1 MKNKIF
7 YKFLG
12 AFVLVILLFSL
23 TLGSVFFFLFRNHT
37 IEINRASMEQKA
49 VSIAKS
55 LSEEYLSG
63 EQEIPSDKQGSQKGK
78 QSSQMGNRP
87 GSRGYLAHLDKI
99 AMAEVWIA
107 DAEKNIYTLGSNRS
121 LQYSELPENAGS
133 VLAQVFEGKTTY
145 GEEFS
150 EPLGAASLTVGAPIY
165 SGTDVIGAVLLHSPV
180 SWIDTAVRYGLTAV
194 AVGCL
199 VGLVLA
205 GIAAAA
211 LSYRLTEP
219 LQKMR
224 KTALA
229 LADGDYEANT
239 GISSKDEVGQL
250 ANTMDVLAKRLEEAR
265 NERKEID
272 KMRDSFVANVS
283 HELRTPIA
291 ILRGYIE
298 LLADGTVKDDKEVQD
313 SYRQMLAESRH
324 MERLV
329 NDLLELSRLQDG
341 GFYLTMENVNLC
353 DAAADAAR
361 AIRRQA
367 QEKGISVE
375 SELPDSDCVVRGDYG
390 RIRQM
395 LIILMDNAVKF
406 SHEGGSI
413 QLAVTE
419 NPNPTLRVTDH
430 GVGISKE
437 ELPYIFERFHKSNSA
452 ENQKGSGL
460 GLAIAKEIAKRHD
473 AEIGV
478 QSEKGSTVFEISF
491 PTAESGEL

>member
-1 MKNKIF
+1 MKNKVF
-7 YKFLG
+7 YKILG
-12 AFVLVILLFSL
+12 AFALIIILFSL

-55 LSEEYLSG
+55 ISEEYLST
-63 EQEIPSDKQGSQKGK
+63 EEEIPSNKQGSQKGK
-78 QSSQMGNRP
+78 QGDQMGNRP

-107 DAEKNIYTLGSNRS
+107 DAEKNIYALKNNSS
-121 LQYSELPENAGS
+121 LKYSELPENAGS
-133 VLAQVFEGKTTY
+133 VISQVFEGKTTY

-150 EPLGAASLTVGAPIY
+150 ESLGAASLTVGAPIY
-165 SGTDVIGAVLLHSPV
+165 SGDEVIGAVLLHSPV
-180 SWIDTAVRYGLTAV
+180 SGIDAAVRYGLAAV

-199 VGLVLA
+199 VGLVFA

-219 LQKMR
+219 LQKMK

-229 LADGDYEANT
+229 LADGDYEAST
-239 GISSKDEVGQL
+239 GISSTDEVGQL
-250 ANTMDVLAKRLEEAR
+250 AGTLDVLAKRLEQAREA
-265 NERKEID
+265 RKEID
-272 KMRDSFVANVS
+272 RMRDSFVANVS

-298 LLADGTVKDDKEVQD
+298 LLADGTVKEQKEIQE
-313 SYRQMLAESRH
+313 SYGQMLAESRH

-341 GFYLTMENVNLC
+341 GFKLAVEDVNLC
-353 DAAADAAR
+353 DVAADAAR

-375 SELPDSDCVVRGDYG
+375 SEFTDTDCVVRGDYG
-390 RIRQM
+390 RIRQL

-406 SHEGGSI
+406 SQEGGNI
-413 QLAVTE
+413 ELRVTDE
-419 NPNPTLRVTDH
+419 PSPTLRVKDH
-430 GVGISKE
+430 GIGISKE
-437 ELPYIFERFHKSNSA
+437 ELPYIFERFHKTNSA

-473 AEIGV
+473 AEINV

-491 PTAESGEL
+491 PTAANNTF

>member
-1 MKNKIF
+1 MKNKVF
-7 YKFLG
+7 YKILG
-12 AFVLVILLFSL
+12 AFALIILLFSL

-55 LSEEYLSG
+55 ISEEYLSVA
-63 EQEIPSDKQGSQKGK
+63 EEIPSDKQGSQKGK
-78 QSSQMGNRP
+78 QGGQMGNRP
-87 GSRGYLAHLDKI
+87 GSKGYLAHLDKI

-107 DAEKNIYTLGSNRS
+107 DAEKNICALKNNSS
-121 LQYSELPENAGS
+121 LKYSELPENAGS
-133 VLAQVFEGKTTY
+133 VLSQVFEGKTTY

-150 EPLGAASLTVGAPIY
+150 ESLGATSLTVGAPIY
-165 SGTDVIGAVLLHSPV
+165 SGDEVIGAVLLHSPV
-180 SWIDTAVRYGLTAV
+180 SGIDAAVRYGLAAV

-199 VGLVLA
+199 VGLVFA

-219 LQKMR
+219 LQKMK

-229 LADGDYEANT
+229 LADGDYEAST

-250 ANTMDVLAKRLEEAR
+250 AGTLDVLAKRLEQAREA
-265 NERKEID
+265 RKEID
-272 KMRDSFVANVS
+272 RMRDSFVANVS

-298 LLADGTVKDDKEVQD
+298 LLADGAVKEQKEIQE
-313 SYRQMLAESRH
+313 SYGQMLAESRH

-341 GFYLTMENVNLC
+341 GFKLAVEDVNLC
-353 DAAADAAR
+353 DVAADAAR

-375 SELPDSDCVVRGDYG
+375 SEFPDTDCVVRGDYG
-390 RIRQM
+390 RIRQ
-395 LIILMDNAVKF
+395 LIIILMDNAVKF
-406 SHEGGSI
+406 SQEGGNI
-413 QLAVTE
+413 QLQVTDE
-419 NPNPTLRVTDH
+419 PSPTLRVIDH
-430 GVGISKE
+430 GIGISKE
-437 ELPYIFERFHKSNSA
+437 ELPYIFERFHKTNSA

-473 AEIGV
+473 AEIDV

-491 PTAESGEL
+491 PAKANDAV